1 MKLLCKR
8 LFSPTVILSLL
19 LLLAGITSLILT
31 NYPTGIRFL
40 LQLTAL
46 GCAYL
51 IVLLW
56 MRRLGKG
63 RGWFCVVCKILYW
76 TMVFVLVLLL
86 ILFIVA
92 QSHIIPAEKG
102 DAEIPDDVDAVI
114 VLGCLVFGSEPSNM
128 LAHRLDV
135 AYEWL
140 KEHPD
145 CVAVLSGGQGRGED
159 VSEGQAMA
167 TYLEKKG
174 IDPSR
179 LLIESHAANTEDN
192 LKNAAQVLREA
203 LPNAQKVIVV
213 TTDFHLYR
221 GVLLAEKEGFET
233 YGRSSDLTGGPII
246 WLNYHCREFAS
257 LVFMHGREF
266 FGG

>member
-1 MKLLCKR
+1 MKLFCKK
-8 LFSPTVILSLL
+8 LFSPTIILSLL
-19 LLLAGITSLILT
+19 LLLAGITALILT

-46 GCAYL
+46 ACAYL
-51 IVLLW
+51 IVMIW
-56 MRRLGKG
+56 ARRLGKG
-63 RGWFCVVCKILYW
+63 RGRFCIIWKIIYW
-76 TMVFVLVLLL
+76 TMLLILVLLL

-92 QSHIIPAEKG
+92 QAHIIPAEQG
-102 DAEIPDDVDAVI
+102 NSQIPDDVDAVI

-128 LAHRLDV
+128 LRHRLDV

-140 KEHPD
+140 KNHPD
-145 CVAVLSGGQGRGED
+145 CVAVLSGGQGKGED

-192 LKNAAQVLREA
+192 LKNAARVLREA
-203 LPNAQKVIVV
+203 RPNAQKVIVV

-221 GVLLAEKEGFET
+221 GILLAEREGFEA
-233 YGRSSDLTGGPII
+233 YGKSSALTGGPII

-257 LVFMHGREF
+257 LVFMYGREI
-266 FGG
+266 FG